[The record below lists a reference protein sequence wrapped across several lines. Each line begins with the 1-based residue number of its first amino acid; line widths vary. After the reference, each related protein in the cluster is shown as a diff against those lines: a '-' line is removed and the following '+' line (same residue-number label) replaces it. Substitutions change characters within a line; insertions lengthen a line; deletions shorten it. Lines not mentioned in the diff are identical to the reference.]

1 MASVEQVLK
10 RLRMLIVEDEEDALS
25 LMARKFEFEGFSRVE
40 GVPNG
45 EEALKRLAQARSS
58 GQPFSMVLLDL
69 MLPGAS
75 GEEVLHRIKK
85 NFHIPVVVVTARS
98 ERESQL
104 QLLEQGADDYIVKPF
119 DGDILFLKVE
129 KILTRFYLE
138 EELRRVNR
146 RNQRLFL
153 NVLQVMAKVLEAK
166 DPYTKFHSENV
177 AKFARKIAKSM
188 GYGAE
193 DVELIQIAGIL
204 HDFGKIGVKEGV
216 LNKVG
221 HLTDKEFD
229 AVKRHPVIAAT
240 ILEPIEELNSVI
252 ADIRHHHEYYN
263 GHGYPSGLKAEE
275 IPLGARILQVAD
287 AFDAMT
293 SQRSYHDPMTKE
305 EAVRELRRCSGSQ
318 FDPRIVEVF
327 VRILEADGE
336 VPAAPGAAAPSPG
349 LK

>member
-1 MASVEQVLK
+1 LANVEQELK
-10 RLRMLIVEDEEDALS
+10 RMRMLIVEDEEDVLS
-25 LMARKFEFEGFSRVE
+25 LMARKFEFEGFTRVE
-40 GVPNG
+40 GVSTG

-58 GQPFSMVLLDL
+58 GQPFSLVLLDL

-75 GEEVLHRIKK
+75 GEEVLQKLKR
-85 NFHIPVVVVTARS
+85 NYHIPVVVVTARS
-98 ERESQL
+98 ERDSQL

-119 DGDILFLKVE
+119 DSDILFLKVE

-138 EELRRVNR
+138 EELRRMNR

-177 AKFARKIAKSM
+177 AKYARKIAKAM
-188 GYGAE
+188 GYSPSE
-193 DVELIQIAGIL
+193 VELIQVAGIL

-240 ILEPIEELNSVI
+240 ILEPIEELNSII

-287 AFDAMT
+287 AYDAMT
-293 SQRSYHDPMTKE
+293 SQRSYHDPLDKD
-305 EAVRELRRCSGSQ
+305 EAVRELKRCAGSQ

-327 VRILEADGE
+327 MKILADEGIGAGK
-336 VPAAPGAAAPSPG
+336 PSGAAR
-349 LK
+349 

>member
-1 MASVEQVLK
+1 M
-10 RLRMLIVEDEEDALS
+10 RLLIVEDEEDALS
-25 LMARKFEFEGFSRVE
+25 LMARKFEFEGFTRVE
-40 GVPNG
+40 GVPDG
-45 EEALKRLAQARSS
+45 EEAMKRLNQARTA
-58 GQPFSMVLLDL
+58 GQPFSAVLLDL

-75 GEEVLHRIKK
+75 GEEVLRRIKK
-85 NFHIPVVVVTARS
+85 NYHIPVVVVTARS
-98 ERESQL
+98 ERESQR

-138 EELRRVNR
+138 EELRRLNR
-146 RNQRLFL
+146 RNNRLFL

-177 AKFARKIAKSM
+177 AKYARKIAKAM
-188 GYGAE
+188 GYSPE
-193 DVELIQIAGIL
+193 EVELIQIAGIL

-240 ILEPIEELNSVI
+240 ILEPIEELSSVI

-263 GHGYPSGLKAEE
+263 GHGYPSGLRAEE

-293 SQRSYHDPMTKE
+293 SQRSYHDPMSKD
-305 EAVRELRRCSGSQ
+305 EAVRELKRCCGSQ
-318 FDPRIVEVF
+318 FDPRIVGIF
-327 VRILEADGE
+327 VSLLEDEGE
-336 VPAAPGAAAPSPG
+336 VAKPPPAEAEKPAPEG
-349 LK
+349 KV